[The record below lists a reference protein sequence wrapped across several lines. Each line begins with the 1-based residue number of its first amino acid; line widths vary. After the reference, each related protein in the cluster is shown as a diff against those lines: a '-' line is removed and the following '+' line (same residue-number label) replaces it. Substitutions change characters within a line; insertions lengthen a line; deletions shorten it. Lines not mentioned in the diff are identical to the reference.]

1 MISAV
6 FLQRPCK
13 FAGALFLS
21 CAIFT
26 PAAHAEANEDGWQVL
41 QKAAIAA
48 HELSYRGIFVY
59 ESSGQTKAVQ
69 MTHVNN
75 GQGEYSRNVLLD
87 STPREVFS
95 QGRDLVIFNPKKEK
109 IIIQKRRG
117 QNLFP
122 AILPTQLG
130 PLKVNYA
137 LYLGENDSVAGRSAR
152 QLMLVP
158 KDGFRYYY
166 KFWVD
171 QEFGLLLKYSMQN
184 AKQEML
190 ETIAFN
196 QINLMETQDLDW
208 FRPQIDHKKN
218 YEMENEVPVEDASD
232 TVANWVMQTLPSG
245 FNKIAQIRLMAHG
258 RSTPVTQII
267 LSDGLATVSLFIE
280 PVRQKPRLG
289 YHAVGNNSFYAH
301 VQNGYQITAVGEVP
315 QETVTKIAE
324 SVVFKNSE
332 LKNGELKNSEPGK

>member
-1 MISAV
+1 MIAEG
-6 FLQRPCK
+6 FLKRPCQL
-13 FAGALFLS
+13 AGAIFLLS
-21 CAIFT
+21 VTFT
-26 PAAHAEANEDGWQVL
+26 PVAHAEANEDAWQVL
-41 QKAAIAA
+41 QKAAVAA

-59 ESSGQTKAVQ
+59 ESQQQTKAVQ
-69 MTHVNN
+69 ITHVNN

-122 AILPTQLG
+122 AILPTQLE
-130 PLKVNYA
+130 PLKASYA
-137 LYLGENDSVAGRSAR
+137 LYLGENDNVAGRSTK

-171 QEFGLLLKYSMQN
+171 QEYGLLLKYAMQN
-184 AKQEML
+184 AKQEVL

-196 QINLMETQDLDW
+196 QINLVQTQDLDW

-218 YEMENEVPVEDASD
+218 YEMENEVPVDDAPETSLG
-232 TVANWVMQTLPSG
+232 NWAIQALPSG
-245 FNKIAQIRLMAHG
+245 FNKIAQMRLMAHG
-258 RSTPVTQII
+258 RTAPVTQII

-280 PVRQKPRLG
+280 PVRQKPRTG
-289 YHAVGNNSFYAH
+289 YHAVGNNSFYAL
-301 VQNGYQITAVGEVP
+301 VQHGHQITVVGEVP

-324 SVVFKNSE
+324 SVVFKT
-332 LKNGELKNSEPGK
+332 SEPKTNEQGK